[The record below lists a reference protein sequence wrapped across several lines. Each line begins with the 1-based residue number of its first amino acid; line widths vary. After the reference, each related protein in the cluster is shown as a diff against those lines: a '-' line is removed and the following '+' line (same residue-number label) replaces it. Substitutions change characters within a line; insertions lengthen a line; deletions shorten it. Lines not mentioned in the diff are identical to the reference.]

1 MTDKKSNRGVIVDME
16 ALIAAQGDQP
26 AVGNMGVNANG
37 DVLGPNG
44 EIIQKAEDRV
54 RAYYEENPMSSTAKT
69 TLKGPMPD
77 QPVTEETDA
86 QPELKTAEAQKTEQD
101 QSVMNAVETP
111 AEEERKVISYK
122 EVELPNGDIEMVPI
136 YDDEDDWEN
145 DANS

>member
-16 ALIAAQGDQP
+16 ALIAQQGDQP

-122 EVELPNGDIEMVPI
+122 EVELPNGDIEMVPV
-136 YDDEDDWEN
+136 YEDDWT
-145 DANS
+145 DGDS

>member
-1 MTDKKSNRGVIVDME
+1 MVDKKSSRGVIVDME
-16 ALIAAQGDQP
+16 ALIAANSDAP

-37 DVLGPNG
+37 DVIGKNG

-54 RAYYEENPMSSTAKT
+54 RAYYKDNPLSSTAKT

-77 QPVTEETDA
+77 QPITEETDA

-122 EVELPNGDIEMVPI
+122 EVELPNGDIEMVPV
-136 YDDEDDWEN
+136 YEDDWT
-145 DANS
+145 DGDS

>member
-16 ALIAAQGDQP
+16 ALIAQQGDQP

-86 QPELKTAEAQKTEQD
+86 QPEVKTAEAQKTEQD

-111 AEEERKVISYK
+111 AKDERKVVSYK
-122 EVELPNGDIEMVPI
+122 EVELPNGDIEMVPV
-136 YDDEDDWEN
+136 YEDDWNE
-145 DANS
+145 DGDS

>member
-111 AEEERKVISYK
+111 AEEERKVISYNHGF
-122 EVELPNGDIEMVPI
+122 ELSGPVTNCSD
-136 YDDEDDWEN
+136 
-145 DANS
+145 